1 MVTTPLRKLS
11 DPMKVRSKDKTAIIN
26 DMWWRGDSG
35 LTRNETTRAGIVS
48 PIHGCQ
54 RNKRKFSGEVNAR
67 AGKLLTSF
75 VENIAL
81 RQGIGL
87 ARPESSEMRGRG
99 EFYRAGRF
107 YCGLPL
113 G

>member
-1 MVTTPLRKLS
+1 
-11 DPMKVRSKDKTAIIN
+11 MKVRSKDKTAIIN

-54 RNKRKFSGEVNAR
+54 RNKRKFSGEVNA
-67 AGKLLTSF
+67 
-75 VENIAL
+75 L